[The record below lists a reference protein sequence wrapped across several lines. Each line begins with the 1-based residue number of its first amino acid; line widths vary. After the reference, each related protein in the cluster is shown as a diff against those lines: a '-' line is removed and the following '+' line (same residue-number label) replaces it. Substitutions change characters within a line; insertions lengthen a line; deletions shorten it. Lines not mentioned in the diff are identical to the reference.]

1 MSVFI
6 PKHKMT
12 NTKILRSRKG
22 SWYADTGWHNDGHR
36 GTRLSEK
43 DICEG
48 LSIALKEYSDCKE
61 AFEEARARMETLRIF
76 AEELFGDEEEI
87 PDLSVVGS

>member
-1 MSVFI
+1 MKIFI
-6 PKHKMT
+6 PKDKMA
-12 NTKILRSRKG
+12 NTKILRSRRG
-22 SWYADTGWHNDGHR
+22 LWYADTGWHDGGVY
-36 GTRLSEK
+36 GTSLSEK

-48 LSIALKEYSDCKE
+48 LSIALKEYSDLKE
-61 AFEEARARMETLRIF
+61 ALEESRARVETLRVF

>member
-6 PKHKMT
+6 PKDKMA

-22 SWYADTGWHNDGHR
+22 SWYADTGWHNAGRR
-36 GTRLSEK
+36 GTSLSEK

-48 LSIALKEYSDCKE
+48 LSIALKEYSDLKE
-61 AFEEARARMETLRIF
+61 AFEESRTRVETLRIF
-76 AEELFGDEEEI
+76 AEELFGEEEV